1 MISAKQKHHQVWLL
15 RQLVASICNQSG
27 FTLLEALIAVLVV
40 GILLTGIAPMVA
52 LSTAARVQA
61 RRVDQAV
68 QVARSYADAVRSGAI
83 STALFPISNTTSSY
97 TFEGIAAPTAP
108 PNQALMPGTLI
119 DANNNGF
126 SFSDPQDLVIQPIR
140 NRQGS
145 SANDL
150 QREGF
155 VLGIRVYR
163 ATAFTSSGLAPDL
176 TTLKSGALPGGG
188 DDPVC
193 STRNRVFTSTYG
205 SRVCPLVIM
214 RVDIIPSATRT
225 IQDLNNRL

>member
-15 RQLVASICNQSG
+15 RQLVSGISNQSG
-27 FTLLEALIAVLVV
+27 FSLLEALIAVVVV

-83 STALFPISNTTSSY
+83 STALFPTSNTTSSY

-108 PNQALMPGTLI
+108 PDQTLMPGTLI

-145 SANDL
+145 TAGDL

-163 ATAFTSSGLAPDL
+163 ATSFTSTGVTVA
-176 TTLKSGALPGGG
+176 LKSGALPAGG
-188 DDPVC
+188 DDPAC
-193 STRNRVFTSTYG
+193 ATRNRVFTSTFG
-205 SRVCPLVIM
+205 SITCPLVIM

>member
-1 MISAKQKHHQVWLL
+1 MISAKQKHHQVLLL
-15 RQLVASICNQSG
+15 RQLVANISNQSG
-27 FTLLEALIAVLVV
+27 FTLLEALIAVVVV
-40 GILLTGIAPMVA
+40 GILLTGIAPMIA

-68 QVARSYADAVRSGAI
+68 QVSRSYADAVRSGAI
-83 STALFPISNTTSSY
+83 STALFPTSNTTSSY
-97 TFEGIAAPTAP
+97 TFEAVAAPTAP

-126 SFSDPQDLVIQPIR
+126 SFTDPQDLVIQPIR

-145 SANDL
+145 DANTL

-155 VLGIRVYR
+155 VLGVRVYR
-163 ATAFTSSGLAPDL
+163 ATSFTSSGV
-176 TTLKSGALPGGG
+176 TVTLKSGALAAGG
-188 DDPVC
+188 DDPAC
-193 STRNRVFTSTYG
+193 STRNRVFTSTLG
-205 SRVCPLVIM
+205 SSTCPLVIM